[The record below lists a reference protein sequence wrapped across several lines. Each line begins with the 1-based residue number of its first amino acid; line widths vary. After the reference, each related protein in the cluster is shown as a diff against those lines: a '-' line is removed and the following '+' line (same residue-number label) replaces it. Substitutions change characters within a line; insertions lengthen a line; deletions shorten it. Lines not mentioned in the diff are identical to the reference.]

1 MSPLPAKAI
10 MTAPVIT
17 VPPEMPVRDAVR
29 ILIDRHI
36 SGLPVIDPA
45 GRLVGIVT
53 EADLLYKEA
62 TPKPAEPLLRWF
74 GRSLWLERLT
84 GPYRKAEGRT
94 VADVMTHN
102 VITAGEET
110 PVHALASRM
119 VRFGVNRLPIVRED
133 GTVAGIVTRADVLK
147 VFLRSDELLE
157 REARTILD
165 EFLVFGEEVGVSASR
180 GVYALR
186 GVVGSP
192 GRRQG
197 LLTRLWGVDGVV
209 AIDDHDLKEAFQE
222 SAAMWE

>member
-17 VPPEMPVRDAVR
+17 ITPEMAVRDAVQ
-29 ILIDRHI
+29 ILVERHI
-36 SGLPVIDPA
+36 SGLPVVNAA
-45 GRLVGIVT
+45 GELVGIVT

-74 GRSLWLERLT
+74 GRSLWLERLV
-84 GPYRKAEGRT
+84 GAYRKVEGRT
-94 VADVMTHN
+94 VGDVMTHN
-102 VITAGEET
+102 VITATEDT
-110 PVHALASRM
+110 PVHVLASRM
-119 VRFGVNRLPIVRED
+119 VRFGVNRLPIVRD
-133 GTVAGIVTRADVLK
+133 RTVVGIVTRADVLK

-157 REARTILD
+157 REARKILA
-165 EFLVFGEEVGVSASR
+165 EFLLFGEEVGVSAAR

-192 GRRQG
+192 GRRQA
-197 LLTRLWGVDGVV
+197 LLTRLWSVDGVV
-209 AIDDHDLKEAFQE
+209 AIDDRDLKEAYQE